1 MKLSDFDYELP
12 LDRIAQYPL
21 NKRSGSRLMVID
33 QDKGTIAHQHFYDLP
48 QFLEAGDLL
57 VFNDSRVIPARLFGR
72 KPTGGKV
79 EILIERILGEREVLA
94 HVKASHLKVGAE
106 IYLQLDPD
114 ECVALSGRQDGEHKF
129 TVTAHEHLYHL
140 ALTSPFSLP
149 EILAQYGHIPL
160 PPYIVRAD
168 EHSDQERYQTVY
180 AKEEG
185 SVAAPTAG
193 LHFDPELLAALHN
206 KGIQFAYVT
215 LHVGAGTFQPVKTE
229 NILDHTMHGE
239 IISIP
244 HATMDRIVAT
254 KKAGKRV
261 ITVGTTATRTLESAA
276 AMPLPFA
283 REKASEAWST
293 ETKLFIVP
301 GFHFKVTDAMITNF
315 HLPKSSLLMLV
326 AAFMGYDLMKEAYAL
341 AVKDHYRFFS
351 FGDAML
357 IV

>member
-12 LDRIAQYPL
+12 PDRIAQYPL
-21 NKRSGSRLMVID
+21 DKRSDSRLMVID
-33 QDKGTIAHQHFYDLP
+33 KDKGAITHQHFYDLP
-48 QFLEAGDLL
+48 QLLEAGDLL

-94 HVKASHLKVGAE
+94 HLKASHLKVGAE
-106 IYLQLDPD
+106 IYV
-114 ECVALSGRQDGEHKF
+114 EEHQF
-129 TVTAHEHLYHL
+129 TVTAHDHLYHL
-140 ALTSPFSLP
+140 ELTSPLSLS

-160 PPYIVRAD
+160 PPYIARAD

-180 AKEEG
+180 AKTEG

-193 LHFDPELLAALHN
+193 LHFDPELLVALQN

-229 NILDHTMHGE
+229 NILDHIMHGE

-244 HATMDRIVAT
+244 QATVDLIVAT

-276 AMPLPFA
+276 AMGGLQAF
-283 REKASEAWST
+283 ST
-293 ETKLFIVP
+293 ETKLFIFP
-301 GFHFKVTDAMITNF
+301 GFHFKVIDAMITNF

-341 AVKDHYRFFS
+341 AVKDRYRFFS

-357 IV
+357 LI